1 MCFLRSR
8 PRRFLPYRFPLFG
21 LFVVVPSPSLRVFA
35 SSSSS
40 VFAPRCSFVFFFGF
54 VLAVTFGVT
63 SSSGTGAWYPTAPAS
78 IREMSPHSVTVTAP
92 TRRFRRTT
100 FSPSSLG
107 SKVSSI
113 SRV

>member
-1 MCFLRSR
+1 MCFRRSR

-21 LFVVVPSPSLRVFA
+21 LFVVLRVFA

-92 TRRFRRTT
+92 TRRR
-100 FSPSSLG
+100 
-107 SKVSSI
+107 
-113 SRV
+113 

>member
-8 PRRFLPYRFPLFG
+8 PRRFLPYCFPRFGAFRA
-21 LFVVVPSPSLRVFA
+21 PSPSLA

-40 VFAPRCSFVFFFGF
+40 VFAPGPFVLFFCFVF
-54 VLAVTFGVT
+54 AVTLGVT

-78 IREMSPHSVTVTAP
+78 IRETSPHSVTVTAP